1 MNQRRRRNKT
11 SAPDMQRKVMDG
23 SGITLPLRIMS
34 SSCNAPAPLE
44 FQPWI
49 EIVTEVRS
57 VYRSE
62 DSEML
67 VIVESF
73 E

>member
-1 MNQRRRRNKT
+1 
-11 SAPDMQRKVMDG
+11 MQRKVAEG
-23 SGITLPLRIMS
+23 SGITLPLRMMS
-34 SSCNAPAPLE
+34 SSCSAPAPLE

-57 VYRSE
+57 AYGSV
-62 DSEML
+62 DSEIL

>member
-1 MNQRRRRNKT
+1 
-11 SAPDMQRKVMDG
+11 MDG
-23 SGITLPLRIMS
+23 SGITLPLRMMS

-49 EIVTEVRS
+49 EIVIEVRS